1 MEAHGEATLE
11 VENVGGIES
20 TSVDIEPGV
29 TVLAGRNATNRTS
42 LLRSLMAA
50 LGSDDVSL
58 KADADAGRVE
68 LAMADERYTR
78 TFERR
83 DGTVVTGGDPLL
95 DDSEAADLFA
105 FLLATNEARTAA
117 AGGGNIREVLLRPV
131 DVEELEAEIEELLAE
146 RERIDDRIAEL
157 ERVDAEM
164 EALRSERAELAEELS
179 EVEER
184 HEAAEAAIADAD
196 ADPADEEL
204 GAVLEELRDARA
216 ELADVR
222 SDLETQR
229 EAIEALEDEREE
241 LREDRASLPDPGDDD
256 LQAELD
262 RLRERRGRLEERVEE
277 LGTVVEFNERM
288 LEAAPA
294 AVAGEPTDGEV
305 SERLL
310 ADRLDCWT
318 CGSEVERSD
327 VEATL
332 ERLRD
337 LREESLEELRE
348 VESRLES
355 RQEERRE
362 REQVRARRRQ
372 LSTRLDRTE
381 AELERRREQVGR
393 LEADREAARE
403 RVAELEDRVET
414 HRREDHA
421 EFLERHREANEL
433 AVERDRLTARLEDL
447 DERIEDLESRREERA
462 ELRERRESVDEEL
475 TDRRTRVERIER
487 EAAEAFNEEMEAL
500 VDVLEYGNLE
510 RVWIERIQEAER
522 FELHVVRA
530 TDDGA
535 VYEDTVS
542 NLSESER
549 ELVGLVFALAGY
561 LSHEVYESVP
571 FVLLDSL
578 EAIDADRIAALVE
591 YFESY
596 APYLV
601 VALLEEDAAALDDD
615 YTRVRDISTGPR

>member
-1 MEAHGEATLE
+1 MDEYGQATLE

-20 TSVDIEPGV
+20 TSVDFGPGV

-68 LAMADERYTR
+68 LAVAGERYTR

-105 FLLATNEARTAA
+105 FLLATSEARSAA
-117 AGGGNIREVLLRPV
+117 VRGEDLREVLLRPV
-131 DVEELEAEIEELLAE
+131 DVDELEAEIGSLVDE
-146 RERIDDRIAEL
+146 REEIDDRLADLEDVESELAAAHDRREDVAEALADVEARHEEAEAAVAEADAEAADAEL
-157 ERVDAEM
+157 E
-164 EALRSERAELAEELS
+164 ST
-179 EVEER
+179 
-184 HEAAEAAIADAD
+184 
-196 ADPADEEL
+196 
-204 GAVLEELRDARA
+204 LEELRAARA
-216 ELADVR
+216 GLGEVR

-229 EAIEALEDEREE
+229 EAIEALEAEREQ
-241 LREDRASLPDPGDDD
+241 LREKRDALPDPDEED
-256 LQAELD
+256 LASELE
-262 RLRERRGRLEERVEE
+262 RLRERRSRLEERVDE

-294 AVAGEPTDGEV
+294 AVASEPEEGAVTGQLV
-305 SERLL
+305 G
-310 ADRLDCWT
+310 DRLDCWT
-318 CGSEVERSD
+318 CGSEIERAD
-327 VEATL
+327 VEDTL

-348 VESRLES
+348 VESRLEA

-362 REQVRARRRQ
+362 REQARAERRQ
-372 LSTRLDRTE
+372 LSRRLDRTA
-381 AELERRREQVGR
+381 AELERRRERVGQ

-403 RVAELEDRVET
+403 RVAELEERVEA
-414 HRREDHA
+414 HRRDDHG
-421 EFLERHREANEL
+421 EFLERHEAANEL
-433 AVERDRLTARLEDL
+433 AVERDRL
-447 DERIEDLESRREERA
+447 ESRLAELEETVEELEARRAEREE
-462 ELRERRESVDEEL
+462 LLERREAVTEDL
-475 TDRRTRVERIER
+475 TDRRTRVERLER
-487 EAAEAFNEEMEAL
+487 EAVEAFNDEMAAL
-500 VDVLEYGNLE
+500 VDVLGYGNLE
-510 RVWIERIQEAER
+510 RVWLERFGAADR

-530 TDDGA
+530 TDDGTA
-535 VYEDTVS
+535 YEDTVA

-561 LSHEVYESVP
+561 LSHEVHESVP

-578 EAIDADRIAALVE
+578 EAIDADRIASLVE

-615 YTRVRDISTGPR
+615 YPRVRDI